1 MPYTNF
7 ISTAQSPQ
15 SASQLNKLINCFKRP
30 VTSNQYSFK
39 RPQTA
44 TNLRNGL
51 KDQLTNITSGQYNL
65 NTDSV
70 L

>member
-51 KDQLTNITSGQYNL
+51 KD
-65 NTDSV
+65 
-70 L
+70 